1 MSRQSAEIT
10 IDHAVP
16 TFEDFWRLYPR
27 KVSKRAAEKSWKR
40 EVLST
45 PPDQIIEGLRR
56 QLPFYAIRDQ
66 QFIPH
71 PSTWLNNA
79 RWEDEVQIPVKTEK
93 KRSILDAARDRFSY
107 SDNDIGVRGLQ
118 H

>member
-1 MSRQSAEIT
+1 MNT
-10 IDHAVP
+10 IEHVTL

-27 KVSKRAAEKSWKR
+27 KVSKRTAEKSWKR
-40 EVLST
+40 EILST

-56 QLPFYAIRDQ
+56 QLPFYATRDQ

-93 KRSILDAARDRFSY
+93 KRSVVDAARDFIGNSN
-107 SDNDIGVRGLQ
+107 NDFWLRSIQ